1 MGNERVYSRENKL
14 EDIFKIKKPIIP
26 TLHLLS
32 LPGAPFYRG
41 ESMEELLEYTMKEVE
56 ILIACGVDGFI
67 IENHGDIPF
76 VKPDKFGYE
85 TVAAMSYIGTEI
97 GKVVRKYGL
106 PMGVN
111 CLANAAIPA
120 LAIAKAIDA
129 KFIRINQFVNAYVA
143 NEGLI
148 EGLAGEIL
156 RYRSSIK
163 GEGIAIFADSHVKHG
178 SHAIVSDRP
187 VEEQA
192 KDSLFFCAD
201 VLICTGNRTGDAPT
215 EEELSKIKVDSNVP
229 VVVGSGITPENV
241 ERIMRT
247 ADGGIVASYFKKDG
261 IWTNTVDR
269 ERTLRFMEQVWK
281 IREKMK
287 QAV

>member
-1 MGNERVYSRENKL
+1 MGNELVYSRVNKL
-14 EDIFKIKKPIIP
+14 DEIFQVKKPIIP

-41 ESMEELLEYTMKEVE
+41 ESMYEILEYTMREVE
-56 ILIACGVDGFI
+56 TLIECGVDGFI

-85 TVAAMSYIGTEI
+85 TVAAMAYLGAEI
-97 GKVVRKYGL
+97 GKKVKACGKVL
-106 PMGVN
+106 GVN

-129 KFIRINQFVNAYVA
+129 RFVRINQFVNAYVA
-143 NEGLI
+143 NEGFI
-148 EGLAGEIL
+148 EGMAGEVL

-163 GEGIAIFADSHVKHG
+163 GDDIAIFADAHVKHG
-178 SHAIVSDRP
+178 SHAIVADRS

-215 EEELSKIKVDSNVP
+215 DEELKNIKVDPDVP
-229 VVVGSGITPENV
+229 VLVGSGITPENA

-261 IWTNTVDR
+261 VWTNTVDR
-269 ERTLRFMEQVWK
+269 DRTMRFMEKMQE
-281 IREKMK
+281 IREKLI
-287 QAV
+287 